1 MADEKRTLLGD
12 LKKNI
17 FDKIG
22 QEDITKGDETRYE
35 VDKILNDKYL
45 EKEPVIVVPKR
56 VPSNKLETENDFEEA
71 FNLAISKAYEEQRL
85 PTKYTKE
92 GLAKLAMTLSGD
104 ATQLPAMIKSYTE
117 QNKPENLKKRKYVE
131 GYGDIAKAIL
141 RGGPNFV
148 QAASEFVLTPI
159 DYVFDTDFQTK
170 FNKKMNEMTD
180 PLGEA
185 ETLPGGIAEL
195 MTEYA
200 VPIGVATKVLKGAKT
215 FKQVQNLQKFMG
227 TSKASKIAQRMGEG
241 ALTFAVA
248 ETMVKSGSQPDMDY
262 GINYKIPFT
271 DIGPGRI
278 NKPESTEGLTG
289 SKLAAATF
297 RNKLKFGREGTL
309 LGGGFPLAG
318 KVLQQAYKFGVKP
331 TAKFGLKGVGK
342 GMEGIAWVSSK
353 PPVSYL
359 AKPLA
364 EVIRKTPVFLG
375 KDVIAPLVI
384 GIATRQNPLKVQRQL
399 PPFSEWRILS
409 KTNPNKTLAGAKGFD
424 DFLSTF
430 RSFTDN
436 TVEMGLLGESLKNKI
451 KSKARTMNGAL
462 ESLEKNYYKLAQG
475 FQTNYNKGITSPVG
489 KNYEL
494 DRVLEYLKGQR
505 ELSTLPK
512 EYHFSAKQINDNLDE
527 LRKVYG
533 EMLPKSEKFADF
545 RKDLLNKGNKY
556 MRASFSIFENPM
568 YQPLVKEKNDAID
581 YILKKVIPGN
591 KDFRIAAK
599 ETYPNMSVANGQK
612 EYARTIV
619 DDILYTGRTEKMDP
633 IDALRKI
640 GTRFLRNDDY
650 KFLKRGEDLPDAIK
664 KLLGETNSLR
674 SSVLT
679 TNAEMMGQVYTKRSF
694 DELYKVLKQS
704 GQVVDNEALAISKI
718 GPGAQRITKIPGLGV
733 MSSTIQGKYGSKEL
747 VEGLANTG
755 GVLDKLIKASMYRHL
770 LQFKV
775 LTQMGKTVF
784 SPNTQ
789 VRNVYS
795 AGFFPFARGHI
806 GGNSSV
812 TDSFRIVLED
822 IFPKGKINQKD
833 LFRFIEKEIELG
845 TMDENIISSELGAVL
860 NDIKGGAVNT
870 LDELFEAFTKKALV
884 KNATKLYAGGDSGW
898 KIYGRQYVK
907 SQMTPLLPTIEKALA
922 YADYMGLKGLKAID
936 PLTGAKRTLDDVLDQ
951 ISAHEIRNVYP
962 TYSKVPPVIQSIRK
976 LPIANFV
983 AFPAEIVRTAT
994 RIMDFNL
1001 KQMSHP
1007 DPRIRA
1013 VGMKAMLG
1021 TTMAFYGT
1029 GAGVTALSQAL
1040 TGTSEAQW
1048 DAYKRSFGA
1057 DWDRNANLVAFT
1069 AFKEGKAK
1077 AFNFSYFSP
1086 YDFLQKPFTAVMQK
1100 AQEQNLSPQDTE
1112 DFIIEMML
1120 AKDGPLM
1127 EMLSPFMS
1135 EQLGLEA
1142 LLDVQPGGILLG
1154 GRGGRTAE
1162 GVRIYSESDDIGD
1175 KIQKSFMHLM
1185 NAVEP
1190 GAVSTGQKLYKGI
1203 SGDLTRGGQRV
1214 NLKQELTALMS
1225 GIRIINID
1233 ILKSMEFKT
1242 GAFNRGMRAV
1252 DDTEKIYSPEGYQT
1266 RGPKVILGEYD
1277 QMQQEALTLQQGFY
1291 QMIQDARTIG
1301 LDDSDIKKKLKAQR
1315 MGRTMIR
1322 NLMNGEFTPV
1332 SFSEA
1337 LFEKKIK
1344 AVERMTDEQSSE
1356 NKKLNYFVNE
1366 DYLYPK
1372 SELKSLQRAYKN
1384 KLLDPE
1390 GKTETKANDA
1400 KENPNTKGFFGASIL
1415 DKLVPGQPFSEGPG
1429 IIQRGKN
1436 LIEKALPGR
1445 QFESK
1450 IQTKPLDPTP
1460 QPAKMAQNNQQK
1472 DPQTNLT
1479 GTETALLS
1487 PTEKVIAGRS

>member
-1 MADEKRTLLGD
+1 MAEEKRTLTGD
-12 LKKNI
+12 VKN
-17 FDKIG
+17 FFTNKI
-22 QEDITKGDETRYE
+22 KGNIVEGDVSRY
-35 VDKILNDKYL
+35 KIPEILP
-45 EKEPVIVVPKR
+45 EEPIKVRPKTI
-56 VPSNKLETENDFEEA
+56 PYNKLENENEFEEA
-71 FNLAISKAYEEQRL
+71 FNLAMEKAYEKQRL

-92 GLAKLAMTLSGD
+92 GLAKLALTLSGD
-104 ATQLPAMIKSYTE
+104 ATTLPAMIQSYTE

-131 GYGDIAKAIL
+131 GYSDIAKAIL

-200 VPIGVATKVLKGAKT
+200 IPIGISTKVLKGAKS
-215 FKQVQNLQKFMG
+215 FKQIQNLQRFMG
-227 TSKASKIAQRMGEG
+227 TSKASKIAQRMGRG
-241 ALTFAVA
+241 AITFAIA

-262 GINYKIPFT
+262 GVNWKIPFT

-278 NKPESTEGLTG
+278 NKPESTEGLKG
-289 SKLAAATF
+289 SELALATF
-297 RNKLKFGREGTL
+297 RNKFKFAKEGTL
-309 LGGGFPLAG
+309 IGGGFPLG
-318 KVLQQAYKFGVKP
+318 TKVLQQAYKFGVKP
-331 TAKFGLKGVGK
+331 VAKFGLKGVGK
-342 GMEGIAWVSSK
+342 GMDGIAWVSSK
-353 PPVSYL
+353 PPVSYIT
-359 AKPLA
+359 KPLA
-364 EVIRKTPVFLG
+364 EVIRKTPVFIG

-384 GIATRQNPLKVQRQL
+384 GAFTRTNPLKVQRQL
-399 PPFSEWRILS
+399 PPFAQWRVES
-409 KTNPNKTLAGAKGFD
+409 VTNPNKILAGAKSFD
-424 DFLSTF
+424 NFLSIF
-430 RSFTDN
+430 RSFTEN
-436 TVEMGLLGESLKNKI
+436 TIEMGLLGENLKNKI

-462 ESLEKNYYKLAQG
+462 ESLEKSYYKLAQS

-494 DRVLEYLKGQR
+494 DKVLEYLKGQR

-527 LRKVYG
+527 LRKAYG

-568 YQPLVKEKNDAID
+568 YQPLVKVKDDAID

-599 ETYPNMSVANGQK
+599 ETYPNMSVIDGQK
-612 EYARTIV
+612 EYAKTIV

-694 DELYKVLKQS
+694 DELYKILKQS
-704 GQVVDNEALAISKI
+704 GQIVDNEALAISKI

-755 GVLDKLIKASMYRHL
+755 GILDKLIKASMYRHL

-822 IFPKGKINQKD
+822 IFPTGKISQKD

-870 LDELFEAFTKKALV
+870 LDALFERFTRWPLV
-884 KNATKLYAGGDSGW
+884 KNATRLYAGGDSGW

-936 PLTGAKRTLDDVLDQ
+936 PLTATKRTLDDILDH
-951 ISAHEIRNVYP
+951 ISAHEIRNTYP
-962 TYSKVPPVIQSIRK
+962 TYSKVPPIIQSIRK
-976 LPIANFV
+976 LPMGNFV

-1007 DPRIRA
+1007 DPKIRA
-1013 VGMKAMLG
+1013 VGMKGLLG

-1057 DWDRNANLVAFT
+1057 SWDRNANLVAFT
-1069 AFKEGKAK
+1069 GFKDGKAK

-1112 DFIIEMML
+1112 DFIMEMML
-1120 AKDGPLM
+1120 SKDGPLM

-1190 GAVSTGQKLYKGI
+1190 GIVSTGQKFYKGATD
-1203 SGDLTRGGQRV
+1203 DLTKGGQRV
-1214 NLKQELTALMS
+1214 NLKDELIALMS
-1225 GIRIINID
+1225 GVRIINID
-1233 ILKSMEFKT
+1233 VLKSMEFKI

-1266 RGPKVILGEYD
+1266 RGPEVILQEYN
-1277 QMQQEALTLQQGFY
+1277 QMQLEAYKLQQGFF

-1301 LDDSDIKKKLKAQR
+1301 LSDFDIRKKLKEQR
-1315 MGRTMIR
+1315 VGRQDIN
-1322 NLMNGEFTPV
+1322 NLMKGVFTPV
-1332 SFSEA
+1332 SFSEP
-1337 LFEKKIK
+1337 LFEKKIA
-1344 AVERMTDEQSSE
+1344 AVQGLVREKTRDSKNLSYSVDK
-1356 NKKLNYFVNE
+1356 N
-1366 DYLYPK
+1366 YLYPK
-1372 SELKSLQRAYKN
+1372 LQLNMLKLSYRFK
-1384 KLLDPE
+1384 KLDPE
-1390 GKTETKANDA
+1390 GRTETKANDA
-1400 KENPNTKGFFGASIL
+1400 KKNPNTKGFFGASIL

-1436 LIEKALPGR
+1436 AIEKVLPGR
-1445 QFESK
+1445 QFDSK
-1450 IQTKPLDPTP
+1450 VTTPPLGATP
-1460 QPAKMAQNNQQK
+1460 MPSNQLSQQQNV